1 MSVGI
6 GVVGRDVT
14 MTIAG
19 QTILGVRVKGVT
31 LNNERLDTTDDDS
44 SGWAEALAKPGRK
57 SVEMS
62 VSGLVKNLELV
73 AAYFNGN
80 DSQIYAVE
88 LTYPDGSTVA
98 GDFFF
103 DSMNPTGEENALAT
117 FDASFSSSG
126 AVTFT
131 PGVA

>member
-1 MSVGI
+1 MSAGI
-6 GVVGRDVT
+6 GVLGRDVV

-19 QTILGVRVKGVT
+19 QTVLGVRVKGIT
-31 LNNERLDTTDDDS
+31 LNNERLDTTDDS
-44 SGWAEALAKPGRK
+44 SNGWAEALAVAGRK
-57 SVEMS
+57 NIEFS

-73 AAYFNGN
+73 AAYFASG
-80 DSQIYAVE
+80 SQIFAVS
-88 LTYPDGSTVA
+88 LTYPDGSIVA

-103 DSMNPTGEENALAT
+103 DSMNPTGEENALTT

-131 PGVA
+131 AGV